1 VSVCYGISL
10 GHCHAY
16 GDLIRGGGLNKFFG
30 GLEISGR
37 ALENKLAMD
46 SFRKK
51 PLKYRHLV
59 ELMPPSVTRGISDQ
73 KSGIVKGFK
82 EQFELSLEKLSF
94 LGIEA
99 LVVDFGLET
108 AFSNPEFRASC
119 LALIK
124 SFSHALH
131 KRRMTLLLP
140 VRIPFSDP
148 EYPEFLL
155 SFSKD
160 LMYPGVKFSINIYP
174 HELIKGFSPE
184 DLLRWF
190 RFDIGVVRMIYEP
203 EMGNR
208 LVEKLVFPWI
218 DYLSENM
225 IFSKMTFCPRISDK
239 DYFLEEMDK
248 LKEMLSKMEK
258 S

>member
-1 VSVCYGISL
+1 MSVNYGISL

-16 GDLIRGGGLNKFFG
+16 GDLIRGGGLNKFFQ

-73 KSGIVKGFK
+73 KPGIVKGFK
-82 EQFELSLEKLSF
+82 EQFELSLEKLSY

-99 LVVDFGLET
+99 IVVDFGLET
-108 AFSNPEFRASC
+108 AFSNPEFRAAC
-119 LALIK
+119 LTLIK
-124 SFSHALH
+124 SFSHILYNR
-131 KRRMTLLLP
+131 KMMLFLP
-140 VRIPFSDP
+140 VRIPFLDP
-148 EYPEFLL
+148 EFPEFLL
-155 SFSKD
+155 AFVKD
-160 LMYPGVKFSINIYP
+160 LMCPAVRLSLNIYP

-208 LVEKLVFPWI
+208 LVEKLILPWR
-218 DYLSENM
+218 DYLDQNM
-225 IFSKMTFCPRISDK
+225 NFSKMTFCPRISDK

-248 LKEMLSKMEK
+248 LKEMLLNMEK